1 LMCRM
6 GRGKNVEKAPP
17 EIFYAGALKKL
28 FDLIAEANFPIRVAN
43 LARSGRMYKI
53 KKGNVTRQ
61 WKSRKPRKTKSL
73 FSMSF

>member
-17 EIFYAGALKKL
+17 EIFYVGALKKL